1 MASIARRLY
10 TAEEFLDE
18 YSCVPGKHE
27 LIRGEVYN
35 MAGATGR
42 HGLVCTNV
50 ARTLGNQL
58 AATSCRAFS
67 EMGVALAD
75 ESVLYPDVSLFC
87 DRRDLDQLDERRFR
101 HPSFVVEVLSPST
114 RTYDLNEKL
123 ALYKDVESLR
133 AILYI
138 DPVSEVLFWHNRT
151 KTGWRADWLTPPEE
165 LDLTGFD
172 FTLPRAD
179 IFAR

>member
-1 MASIARRLY
+1 MASVARRVY

-18 YSCVPGKHE
+18 YACVPGKHE

-42 HGLVCTNV
+42 HGMIVVNV
-50 ARTLGNQL
+50 LTALHSQMKSRH
-58 AATSCRAFS
+58 CRAFS
-67 EMGVALAD
+67 EMGVALAN
-75 ESVLYPDVSLFC
+75 ETVLYPDVAVFC
-87 DRRDLDQLDERRFR
+87 DRRDLDRMDERRFR
-101 HPSFVVEVLSPST
+101 HPSFIVEVLSPST

-123 ALYKDVESLR
+123 ALYKTIEALR

-138 DPVSEVLFWHNRT
+138 DPVSEVLFWHLRT
-151 KTGWRADWLTPPEE
+151 DTGWRADWLTAPEE
-165 LDLTGFD
+165 LDLAGFD